1 MINPHKSNRELREFG
16 YIPDSDIRSLIR
28 EIEAVKLDLREG
40 VRGLADHWVR
50 GTRYPEELERVLQ
63 RLSWDDPERD
73 AYVKHANYF
82 LTTARSA
89 VRAFKRH
96 HGRIPARG
104 AYTGR
109 SSQVCGC

>member
-1 MINPHKSNRELREFG
+1 MKRRQGKRQIMANPHKTDRELRKFG
-16 YIPDSDIRSLIR
+16 YIPDSDVCAIIR

-50 GTRYPEELERVLQ
+50 GTRYPEELEGVLK
-63 RLSWDDPERD
+63 LDWNDPERD
-73 AYVKHANYF
+73 AHMKHAHYF

-96 HGRIPARG
+96 HGHIPA
-104 AYTGR
+104 
-109 SSQVCGC
+109 